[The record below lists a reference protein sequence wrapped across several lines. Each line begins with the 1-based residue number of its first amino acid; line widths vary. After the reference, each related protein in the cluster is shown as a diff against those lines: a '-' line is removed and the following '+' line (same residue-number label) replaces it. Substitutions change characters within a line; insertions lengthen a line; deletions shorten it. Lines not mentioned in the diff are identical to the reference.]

1 MLRSVDLNLKPSKMS
16 IAIAKPSGRKIGTK
30 IGKIKDF
37 SNPSLK
43 LSLGRL
49 NEISFT
55 VPYKVERRHKLVDNK
70 IIDKLKNRYLLYVKW
85 NNVSEWFIINEISD
99 SVDDGSEGLSVHAF
113 SLGHELADKLI
124 SQISNEEPVTPR
136 TILTTALSSTN
147 WSVGTIDERI
157 INKYRSFDVT
167 ETTVLDFL
175 STIADTYG
183 AILVFDSENRRIDLI
198 HPDNYKINRGFR
210 ISYGHYLQSLSRVS
224 NSDDMT
230 TRLTVS
236 GKDGLGINTIN
247 PTGANYIESF
257 AYFMYPFERDANRNV
272 IKSSAYMSDSLC
284 HAILDYEALVESK
297 KGQFSNLL
305 ISLSDAQGVLTTK
318 QNELFTLNTELLA
331 LQDQIDVLKAAGQ
344 DYSDLVT
351 KRDAKQV
358 QVNAKKAEIVQVEN
372 EIASINSDITSLK
385 NILSIENN
393 FTPDQIHERNYY
405 IIEKTWS
412 DENYTDAQ
420 ELYDDAKVKFDEIRK
435 PKINLDVTSVNFF
448 NMIEEQRNW
457 DKLYLG
463 DVVTVRHP
471 MININYE
478 VFVTDMEITDD
489 SLNLTIADFQ
499 EVRKDEKL
507 LEMLKASYSS
517 STTVDMNKYKWSKTI
532 NDLTEVNEYINSE
545 YDATKRRI
553 IAGVDESVEISNRGI
568 IIRNPNFPN
577 EVIIIQSGVVALS
590 RDNGETWKTAI
601 KPTGIIAERLIGS
614 ILIGESLYIENSSG
628 KFRIDTDGITIND
641 MALFITGGD
650 GTTSTV
656 GSKFDEVNKEITTM
670 KTDLSGEIDD
680 VEKSISDLD
689 NYVDGSFRDGV
700 IEESEAIAISKYIN
714 SLNTEKDDIDNR
726 YIAIYNNVD
735 LTGAPKTDLSS
746 KKNTYDTAHTNLIK
760 SINTAISNGK
770 TSTAEKNDVD
780 SKFAL
785 YKTALANLSSSF
797 EDAINAIGAKRIENV
812 SIGGRNWLLGT
823 SNPQTLSTSNID
835 NQGKTLYYFPD
846 NSSLPIKNKEI
857 TLSFDWEVT
866 GVTAATGLFYMQGSN
881 PYPRLSDTIT
891 LSSTNMKGRHVSTRT
906 LTSEPFAGINI
917 RANYVTSGATIK
929 ISNMKIE
936 LGNKATDWSP
946 APEDITKE
954 IGDVAEDLATLDD
967 YIDGSFKDG
976 VIQESEAKAIAT
988 YINSLNVEKD
998 DIDKKYNVIFANRN
1012 LTGDPKI
1019 DLNSKKSAFDTS
1031 HTNLIDSIN
1040 KAISDGKTTLSEKND
1055 VDAKFELYKIALAN
1069 LSQSFEEAL
1078 DAINNNKVE
1087 NISIGGRNLFKNSS
1101 FADGGAEW
1109 STYTPPGATREIV
1122 DDPQSPTGKAAHVTG
1137 IAGYWYAFGNTTV
1150 PLEIGKKYTISVMA
1164 KGTGN
1169 LKYGWEGGTVKSPE
1183 LTTNYKKYYNT
1194 FTYTSERNFSFYSY
1208 AATDNVYFHSMK
1220 LESGEKSTDWSPAPE
1235 DIIKDISDVN
1245 KSIVDLDDYV
1255 DGAFKDGI
1263 IQESEAKSI
1272 ATYINSLNAEKIDL
1286 DNRYTSIYNN
1296 TNLKTASVKT
1306 ALSTAKT
1313 NYNTSHA
1320 NLITSI
1326 NNAISD
1332 GKTTSS
1338 EKTDVDTKF
1347 NDYRAKLGAL
1357 SVAFE
1362 NAMDDISNQKAS
1374 DGKSAWAKFSGA
1386 GNTLPAGNVTFG
1398 NGLTST
1404 AIEQATL
1411 NFNNRNDR
1419 ISTAP
1424 RAPVVDK
1431 TVSGTVVDAIDHTS
1445 NTDGS
1450 VNISFEWDFNTSG
1463 AAGDIDGF
1471 ILYIYQGT
1479 SSTAY
1484 SFGTNQ
1490 SSEQVYYVTNEKRAF
1505 ILYGV
1510 PANRYYTFGVQ
1521 SYRIVDKDINIS
1533 GVLKSSI
1540 IKSTASG
1547 HNPYRPSETVAFS
1560 GKVTGTIGNNTSA
1573 AIIEERSNNALQLGT
1588 AYNNVTFSAD
1598 AGILVNRSDKKTRA
1612 ILNATDGL
1620 KIQKSSDGST
1630 WTNVLY
1636 ADTNG
1641 VLNSQGLK
1649 ISSADGASV
1658 LIDAQNKSIDFSKF
1672 ITILGK
1678 VKAENVQIGS
1688 GTTFDSGYNPSAND
1702 TKLRNDLKLTASLP
1716 TSLSLSSSGIKATTS
1731 DPNKYALLDYRG
1743 MYIKQGAITIERPD
1757 GAIFMQNG
1765 LANLNYSVQ
1774 PMYPSRM
1781 ESGIS
1786 VNGYYYMAQ
1795 GTGNTYNVERACE
1808 AFTMRHEGSVLV
1820 VEVNHRLAQGATGAG
1835 GFYLRGIDAFSQQ
1848 YINNGYSFYNE
1859 SEGDGYEV
1867 VRINLG
1873 KPTYQRLTF
1882 YLKLKSGSYGSN
1894 AYLYV
1899 LRMYQ
1904 EG

>member
-136 TILTTALSSTN
+136 KILTTALSSTN

-183 AILVFDSENRRIDLI
+183 AILVFDSENRRIELI

-351 KRDAKQV
+351 KRDAKQA

-656 GSKFDEVNKEITTM
+656 GSKFDEVNKEITDM

-735 LTGAPKTDLSS
+735 LTGTPKTDLSS
-746 KKNTYDTAHTNLIK
+746 KKTTYDTAHTNLIK
-760 SINTAISNGK
+760 SINTAISDGK
-770 TSTAEKNDVD
+770 TSTDEKNDVD

-823 SNPQTLSTSNID
+823 STPQTLSTSNID

-866 GVTAATGLFYMQGSN
+866 GVTSPTGLFYMQGSN

-906 LTSEPFAGINI
+906 ITSEPFAGVNI

-946 APEDITKE
+946 APEDIT
-954 IGDVAEDLATLDD
+954 
-967 YIDGSFKDG
+967 
-976 VIQESEAKAIAT
+976 
-988 YINSLNVEKD
+988 
-998 DIDKKYNVIFANRN
+998 
-1012 LTGDPKI
+1012 
-1019 DLNSKKSAFDTS
+1019 
-1031 HTNLIDSIN
+1031 
-1040 KAISDGKTTLSEKND
+1040 
-1055 VDAKFELYKIALAN
+1055 
-1069 LSQSFEEAL
+1069 
-1078 DAINNNKVE
+1078 
-1087 NISIGGRNLFKNSS
+1087 
-1101 FADGGAEW
+1101 
-1109 STYTPPGATREIV
+1109 
-1122 DDPQSPTGKAAHVTG
+1122 
-1137 IAGYWYAFGNTTV
+1137 
-1150 PLEIGKKYTISVMA
+1150 
-1164 KGTGN
+1164 
-1169 LKYGWEGGTVKSPE
+1169 
-1183 LTTNYKKYYNT
+1183 
-1194 FTYTSERNFSFYSY
+1194 
-1208 AATDNVYFHSMK
+1208 
-1220 LESGEKSTDWSPAPE
+1220 
-1235 DIIKDISDVN
+1235 KDISDVN

-1450 VNISFEWDFNTSG
+1450 VNISFEWDFDTSG

-1479 SSTAY
+1479 SSSAY
-1484 SFGTNQ
+1484 SFGSNQ
-1490 SSEQVYYVTNEKRAF
+1490 SSEQVYYATNEKRAF

-1521 SYRIVDKDINIS
+1521 SYRIVDKDINVS

-1540 IKSTASG
+1540 IKSTVSG
-1547 HNPYRPSETVAFS
+1547 HNPYRPSETVAFN

-1598 AGILVNRSDKKTRA
+1598 AGILVNRSDKKIRA

-1630 WTNVLY
+1630 WTNVLF

-1658 LIDAQNKSIDFSKF
+1658 LIDASNKSIDFSKF
-1672 ITILGK
+1672 TTLLGK
-1678 VKAENVQIGS
+1678 VKADNVQIGS

-1702 TKLRNDLKLTASLP
+1702 TKLRNDLKLTAPLP
-1716 TSLSLSSSGIKATTS
+1716 TSLSLNSSGIKATTS
-1731 DPNKYALLDYRG
+1731 DPNKYAMLDYRG
-1743 MYIKQGAITIERPD
+1743 VYVKQGAITIERPD
-1757 GAIFMQNG
+1757 GAKWIQD
-1765 LANLNYSVQ
+1765 
-1774 PMYPSRM
+1774 
-1781 ESGIS
+1781 GIS
-1786 VNGYYYMAQ
+1786 RNSLVVQQTSPPFIGDNITSVLRYYRSQQSDYDFIGAYQM
-1795 GTGNTYNVERACE
+1795 N
-1808 AFTMRHEGSVLV
+1808 HEGRYLLV
-1820 VEVNHRLAQGATGAG
+1820 QGYAAVTFAGCGIAVQSYAG
-1835 GFYLRGIDAFSQQ
+1835 GA
-1848 YINNGYSFYNE
+1848 SFYQTTLIRKDANATE
-1859 SEGDGYEV
+1859 AKYFEMVIDLGNPTYSPSLFYIKMRSDNAPEIARC
-1867 VRINLG
+1867 RINWVTQFG
-1873 KPTYQRLTF
+1873 
-1882 YLKLKSGSYGSN
+1882 
-1894 AYLYV
+1894 
-1899 LRMYQ
+1899 
-1904 EG
+1904 

>member
-16 IAIAKPSGRKIGTK
+16 IAIAKPSGKKIGTK

-198 HPDNYKINRGFR
+198 HPDNYKFNRGFR

-272 IKSSAYMSDSLC
+272 IRSSAYMSDSLC

-344 DYSDLVT
+344 DYSELVT
-351 KRDAKQV
+351 KRDAKQA
-358 QVNAKKAEIVQVEN
+358 QVNAKKAEIAQVEN

-601 KPTGIIAERLIGS
+601 KPTGIIAERLIGN

-641 MALFITGGD
+641 MALFITAGD

-656 GSKFDEVNKEITTM
+656 GSKFDEVNNVISEM
-670 KTDLSGEIDD
+670 QTDLNDEIDD
-680 VEKSISDLD
+680 VAQSVTNLNNEINTTFKDSVIDEAEKK
-689 NYVDGSFRDGV
+689 
-700 IEESEAIAISKYIN
+700 AIAEHID
-714 SLNTEKDDIDNR
+714 SLNAEKKDIDNR
-726 YIAIYNNVD
+726 YNAIYNNPD
-735 LTGAPKTDLSS
+735 LIDKPAEGTTPAITDKANLYTAKT
-746 KKNTYDTAHTNLIK
+746 NYNTAHTNLIK
-760 SINTAISNGK
+760 AINDAIADSAIIDNERANVESK
-770 TSTAEKNDVD
+770 FSTYSTRLGELSKAFENALNNISDNKKKSSMAYTDGMKKLIENDISDVD
-780 SKFAL
+780 Q
-785 YKTALANLSSSF
+785 
-797 EDAINAIGAKRIENV
+797 RV
-812 SIGGRNWLLGT
+812 S
-823 SNPQTLSTSNID
+823 
-835 NQGKTLYYFPD
+835 
-846 NSSLPIKNKEI
+846 
-857 TLSFDWEVT
+857 
-866 GVTAATGLFYMQGSN
+866 
-881 PYPRLSDTIT
+881 
-891 LSSTNMKGRHVSTRT
+891 
-906 LTSEPFAGINI
+906 
-917 RANYVTSGATIK
+917 
-929 ISNMKIE
+929 
-936 LGNKATDWSP
+936 
-946 APEDITKE
+946 
-954 IGDVAEDLATLDD
+954 DLDK
-967 YIDGSFKDG
+967 YIVGSFHDG
-976 VIQESEAKAIAT
+976 IIQESEAKAIST

-998 DIDKKYNVIFANRN
+998 DIDKRYTVIYGNGD
-1012 LTGDPKI
+1012 LTGTPKT
-1019 DLNSKKSAFDTS
+1019 DLSSKKTAFDTA
-1031 HTNLIDSIN
+1031 HTNLISSIN
-1040 KAISDGKTTLSEKND
+1040 TAISDGKTTPTEKAD
-1055 VDAKFELYKIALAN
+1055 VDAKFISYRSALAN
-1069 LSQSFEEAL
+1069 LSVSFENAIEAIS
-1078 DAINNNKVE
+1078 ANKVE
-1087 NISIGGRNLFKNSS
+1087 NIKIAERNVMLGTSTPYTMIGENRDNQTATPYRFVGDSSSIIGQDFITS
-1101 FADGGAEW
+1101 FDWEVT
-1109 STYTPPGATREIV
+1109 SVT
-1122 DDPQSPTGKAAHVTG
+1122 SPTGEFYFQG
-1137 IAGYWYAFGNTTV
+1137 SNPYPRLSNTITV
-1150 PLEIGKKYTISVMA
+1150 SSTNMSGKVVY
-1164 KGTGN
+1164 KG
-1169 LKYGWEGGTVKSPE
+1169 KVGGTPFTGANVRA
-1183 LTTNYKKYYNT
+1183 NYLSTGAKLKI
-1194 FTYTSERNFSFYSY
+1194 SNFKI
-1208 AATDNVYFHSMK
+1208 AVGNK
-1220 LESGEKSTDWSPAPE
+1220 ETDWSPAPE
-1235 DIIKDISDVN
+1235 DIANDIKDVADDLA
-1245 KSIVDLDDYV
+1245 DLDNYI
-1255 DGAFKDGI
+1255 GNSFKDGI

-1296 TNLKTASVKT
+1296 SNLKTASVKT

-1326 NNAISD
+1326 NNAIAD
-1332 GKTTSS
+1332 GKTTNA
-1338 EKTDVDTKF
+1338 EKTDVDAKF
-1347 NDYRAKLGAL
+1347 SDYRAKLGAL
-1357 SVAFE
+1357 SIAFE

-1398 NGLTST
+1398 NGLTSQI
-1404 AIEQATL
+1404 IEQATL

-1450 VNISFEWDFNTSG
+1450 VNISFEWDFDTSG
-1463 AAGDIDGF
+1463 SAGDIDGF

-1479 SSTAY
+1479 SSSAY
-1484 SFGTNQ
+1484 SFGSNQ
-1490 SSEQVYYVTNEKRAF
+1490 SSEQVYYATNEKRAF

-1521 SYRIVDKDINIS
+1521 SYRIVDKDINVS

-1540 IKSTASG
+1540 VKSTVSG

-1560 GKVTGTIGNNTSA
+1560 GKVTGTIGNNTTA

-1598 AGILVNRSDKKTRA
+1598 AGILVNRSDKKIRA

-1649 ISSADGASV
+1649 ISSVDGASV
-1658 LIDAQNKSIDFSKF
+1658 LIDASNKSIDFSKF
-1672 ITILGK
+1672 TTILGK

-1702 TKLRNDLKLTASLP
+1702 TKLRNDLKLTAPLP

-1731 DPNKYALLDYRG
+1731 DVNKYAQLDYRG
-1743 MYIKQGAITIERPD
+1743 LYIKQGAITIERPD
-1757 GAIFMQNG
+1757 GAVFMQNG
-1765 LANLNYSVQ
+1765 LANLNYNVQ

-1795 GTGNTYNVERACE
+1795 GTGNTYNVERTCE
-1808 AFTMRHEGSVLV
+1808 AFSMRHEGSVLV

-1835 GFYLRGIDAFSQQ
+1835 GFYLRGIDSYSQQ
-1848 YINNGYSFYNE
+1848 YINNGYSFYNQ